1 MDDKKNL
8 NYNADGQDAA
18 FDAHAQ
24 DTSSRGDSDTDN
36 EGVRIFRSESFT
48 DGQEETAEPRKR
60 SVPDRARSSRSRSSG
75 SSRSKKSGFSALIDG
90 MGFGGGKN
98 GKKSGKKDKKK
109 SDDPA
114 ALTKKQRVWRTVWHI
129 ALTVFCVLVILGCA
143 LAVILSIYLVDVTAD
158 DDALLDLN
166 SLKLSYS
173 TILMAKNPDTQ
184 EWEEYERIYGN
195 ENRVWVDYEDMPQHL
210 VEATISSEDQRF
222 LSHHGVDLKR
232 TIAAFVNEYVFQL
245 YSNTQGGSTIT
256 QQLVKN
262 ITSENSVG
270 GLSGVLRKVRE
281 IYRALRLE
289 QEFSK
294 EQILEAYLNTFRL
307 SGQLAGIESAA
318 NYYFNKTT
326 SELSVAECAA
336 IVCITKYPTKY
347 DPISNPDEN
356 KNQRETIL
364 WQMNQYGYLTDAE
377 YQQALSESAGMTF
390 TEGNTSDNTQIYSY
404 FTDTAIEEVIGDLQK
419 YNNLSYDEAYT
430 MFYEQGLTVYL
441 TVDPTV
447 QAAVED
453 VAVNGDMWPALEY
466 NDDGTV
472 AENQLQGAMVVMNYQ
487 GESVGIAGG
496 IREKTE
502 SLGLNR
508 AYGSMTFYGDGTYAQ
523 TGGVRQTGSSMKPL
537 AVYAPALE
545 LNKITYSS
553 LFEDSPVML
562 DENGSPYPR
571 NYGRTYGEY
580 GTSVTVYE
588 AVRVSLNTVAVK
600 VLQTIGYD
608 FAFDFVET
616 RLGVTTLVD
625 NSDNIFDT
633 TTGKRIIDRTLSL
646 GLGSL
651 TFGASPHEMCAAYAV
666 FGNGGTYITPHCYT
680 KVVDARGN
688 VILDTSKTNQ
698 TIKALSDDTA
708 YIMNKLLQGVAT
720 QGTGLFFKPSG
731 SLPYAGKSGTTSDAK
746 DYWYIG
752 MNPYYVMACWQGYD
766 QPQTMVLPDRKPAGM
781 AFKAVMGT
789 ISADLEWKDFPSA
802 SGVGTATICKASG
815 DLASP
820 ECTETMTGYY
830 KSGFYPTTTCVHA
843 LAPVKEIVDYSGF
856 TG

>member
-1 MDDKKNL
+1 MDDKNKNL
-8 NYNADGQDAA
+8 YDAGGERP
-18 FDAHAQ
+18 AQ
-24 DTSSRGDSDTDN
+24 GGADTDAD
-36 EGVRIFRSESFT
+36 GVRIFRSDSYT
-48 DGQEETAEPRKR
+48 DGEPDAGETARQPRR
-60 SVPDRARSSRSRSSG
+60 SVPERSRSARG
-75 SSRSKKSGFSALIDG
+75 RSSRSKKSAAASLLDRLGIGAKNARTRKSAGGDQSEKDAKNPKDG
-90 MGFGGGKN
+90 
-98 GKKSGKKDKKK
+98 
-109 SDDPA
+109 A
-114 ALTKKQRVWRTVWHI
+114 ELTKKQRVWRTVWHVL
-129 ALTVFCVLVILGCA
+129 LTVFCVFVILGCA
-143 LAVILSIYLVDVTAD
+143 LAVIVSIYLVDVTAD
-158 DDALLDLN
+158 DDTLLDLN

-173 TILMAKNPDTQ
+173 TILMAKNADTQ
-184 EWEEYERIYGN
+184 EWQEYERIYGN
-195 ENRVWVDYEDMPQHL
+195 ENRVWVDYDDMPQCL
-210 VEATISSEDQRF
+210 IDATISSEDQRF
-222 LSHHGVDLKR
+222 NSHHGVDWKR
-232 TIAAFVNEYVFQL
+232 TIAAFVNEYVFRL

-256 QQLVKN
+256 QQLIKN
-262 ITSENSVG
+262 ITNENSVG
-270 GLSGVLRKVRE
+270 GLSGVLRKIRE

-289 QEFSK
+289 QDFSK
-294 EQILEAYLNTFRL
+294 QQIMEAYLNTFRL

-318 NYYFNKTT
+318 NYFFNKPT
-326 SELSVAECAA
+326 SQLTAAECAA
-336 IVCITKYPTKY
+336 IVCITKFPTKY
-347 DPISNPDEN
+347 DPIANPEEN

-364 WQMNQYGYLTDAE
+364 WQMNQYGYLSDTE
-377 YQQALSESAGMTF
+377 YQAALAESATMTF
-390 TEGNTSDNTQIYSY
+390 LAGNTSDNTQIYSY
-404 FTDTAIEEVIGDLQK
+404 FTDTAIEEVINDLQK
-419 YNNLSYDEAYT
+419 YNNMSYDDAYKL
-430 MFYEQGLTVYL
+430 FYEGGLTVYL
-441 TVDPTV
+441 TVDPKV

-453 VAVNGDMWPALEY
+453 VAVNGDMWPDLEY

-472 AENQLQGAMVVMNYQ
+472 AENQLEGAMVVMNYQ
-487 GESVGIAGG
+487 GEIVGIAGG

-508 AYGSMTFYGDGTYAQ
+508 AYGSMKFYGDGTYAQ

-537 AVYAPALE
+537 SVYAPALE

-562 DENGSPYPR
+562 DENGDPYPR

-588 AVRVSLNTVAVK
+588 AVRVSLNTIAVK

-616 RLGVTTLVD
+616 RFGITTLVD
-625 NSDNIFDT
+625 NSDNIFDS

-651 TFGASPHEMCAAYAV
+651 TFGASPHEMCAAYAA
-666 FGNGGTYITPHCYT
+666 FGNGGTYITPHCYS
-680 KVVDARGN
+680 KVVDSRGN
-688 VILDTSKTNQ
+688 VLLDSSKTVQ

-708 YIMNKLLQGVAT
+708 MIMNKLLQGVAT
-720 QGTGLFFKPSG
+720 QGTGYFFKPSDG
-731 SLPYAGKSGTTSDAK
+731 LPYAGKSGTTSDAK

-789 ISADLEWKDFPSA
+789 ISAGLEWKDFPVA
-802 SGVGTATICKASG
+802 EGVGTATVCKASG

-820 ECTETMTGYY
+820 ECPETRTGWYNEGY
-830 KSGFYPTTTCVHA
+830 YPTTTCVHA